1 MTSTNEWFKIEK
13 KKDNQTE
20 LDISYIGGNMA
31 KRRRGYKN
39 RHRNRSKTKY
49 IVIGIV
55 GLVIIIT
62 ALALTLLVKN
72 QKIAL
77 KALWKSEKSTRIKTP
92 EETLRTYFSYIETK
106 EYDKMY
112 TFLNEESK
120 QSVTSEDFIARN
132 QKIYEGIEA
141 SNVQIQIT
149 QVDDS
154 SELGAAISYDMTLQ
168 TAAGEISFP
177 NQAVL
182 TTTKEGNYQYL
193 IAWED
198 ALIFPNLT
206 KKDRVKVSISQP
218 ERGAILD
225 RNGNLLAGKGVASSV
240 GIVPGKLNEDPTQD
254 LNQLAELLKVSV
266 ESIEK
271 KLSAKWV
278 KDDSFVPIKTVSKLT
293 ELEETATYP
302 SEATLEKKARNEAL
316 LSIPGVMLSNT
327 QVRSYPLGKAASH
340 LTGYIQQVT
349 AEDLEKH
356 PNEGYLETS
365 VIGRSGMEALYEKEL
380 KGINGCEISI
390 VNEEGKTKLV
400 LASLATQDGKD
411 IQLTIDASLQQA
423 LYDSFAEDKSSSVAM
438 NPYTGEVLALVST
451 PSFDSNDFV
460 FGMSQELWDSLNED
474 ERMPLYNRFRQ
485 KLVPGSSFKPIIAA
499 VGLDTGSIKPEEDF
513 GNAGLS
519 WQKDASWG
527 NYFVT
532 TLHETNPADL
542 ENAIINSDNIYFAK
556 TALKIGSETLQ
567 SELDKLGFN
576 ADVPFEIGLSKSQ
589 YANEGDISSEIQLA
603 DSGYGQGQ
611 ILVNPIH
618 LAALYSGFAN
628 DGDVIKPYLLYQKQ
642 AQPQIWLTSAFQ
654 TENANLIKS
663 AMEQVV
669 SSQHGTGHAA
679 YREDIAL
686 AGKTGTAE
694 IKSSKEDTSGTELG
708 WFGIF
713 TTDKEVD
720 KPILLMNMVED
731 VKDRG
736 GSGYVVRK
744 DKEILDQY
752 FGTKQ

>member
-1 MTSTNEWFKIEK
+1 
-13 KKDNQTE
+13 
-20 LDISYIGGNMA
+20 MA
-31 KRRRGYKN
+31 KRRRGYQN
-39 RHRNRSKTKY
+39 RRRNKTKKMLVISIASMVV
-49 IVIGIV
+49 IVIAL
-55 GLVIIIT
+55 LV
-62 ALALTLLVKN
+62 TLLVKN
-72 QKIAL
+72 QKIVL
-77 KALWKSEKSTRIKTP
+77 PSFFESKKSRIVTP
-92 EETLRTYFSYIETK
+92 EETLITYFSYIETK

-112 TFLNEESK
+112 QLINEESK
-120 QSVTSEDFIARN
+120 QSVTSENFIARN
-132 QKIYEGIEA
+132 QNIYEGIEA
-141 SNVQIQIT
+141 SNIQIQIT
-149 QVDDS
+149 QVDDN
-154 SELGAAISYDMTLQ
+154 SELGAAISYDMTLN

-182 TTTKEGNYQYL
+182 TTTKEGDYQYL

-206 KKDRVKVSISQP
+206 ESDKVKVSVSEP
-218 ERGAILD
+218 ERGEIID
-225 RNGNLLAGKGVASSV
+225 RNGILLAGKGVASSV
-240 GIVPGKLNEDPTQD
+240 GIVPGKLNEDTDED
-254 LNQLAELLKVSV
+254 LNLLAELLNVSV

-278 KDDSFVPIKTVSKLT
+278 KEDSFVPIKTVSKLT
-293 ELEETATYP
+293 ELEETTQYP
-302 SEATLEKKARNEAL
+302 SDETLEKRARNEAL
-316 LSIPGVMLSNT
+316 LSIPGVMISNT
-327 QVRSYPLGKAASH
+327 QVRSYPLRKAASH

-349 AEDLEKH
+349 AEDLEKY
-356 PNEGYLETS
+356 PNEGYSETS

-380 KGINGCEISI
+380 RGVNGCEISI
-390 VNEEGKTKLV
+390 VNEDGKIKLV

-411 IQLTIDASLQQA
+411 IQLTIDASLQQS
-423 LYDSFAEDKSSSVAM
+423 LYESFAEDKSSSVAM
-438 NPYTGEVLALVST
+438 NPYTGEILALVST

-460 FGMSQELWDSLNED
+460 FGMSQDLWDSLNED

-499 VGLDTGSIKPEEDF
+499 IGLETGDINPVEDY

-527 NYFVT
+527 NYYVS
-532 TLHETNPADL
+532 TLHETNPANL

-556 TALKIGSETLQ
+556 SALKIGSAKLQ
-567 SELDKLGFN
+567 SALDKLGFN
-576 ADVPFEIGLSKSQ
+576 TDIPFEIALSKSQ

-628 DGDVIKPYLLYQKQ
+628 EGNVIQPYLLYQKQ
-642 AQPQIWLTSAFQ
+642 PQPQIWIANAFQ
-654 TENANLIKS
+654 IENANLIES

-669 SSQHGTGHAA
+669 SSEHGTGHAA

-694 IKSSKEDTSGTELG
+694 IKASKEDTSGTELG

-713 TTDKEVD
+713 TTDKESD

-752 FGTKQ
+752 FGTQQ